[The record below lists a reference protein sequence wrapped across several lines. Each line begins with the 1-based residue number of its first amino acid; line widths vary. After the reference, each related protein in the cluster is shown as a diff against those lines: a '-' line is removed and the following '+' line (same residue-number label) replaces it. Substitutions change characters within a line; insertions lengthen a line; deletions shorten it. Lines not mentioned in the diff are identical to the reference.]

1 MHVFRKLLPYEA
13 WRLRE
18 HLLRLSP
25 ADRHLRFCAGVGEET
40 IVERCRRIDFVRTII
55 IGFFEEGVLRGAAE
69 LHLGSPASP
78 CAELAI
84 TMESAWQD
92 HHIGTDLLNHAI
104 TVAENRGVRAV
115 EMACLLENHRMQH
128 IVRKLHGRLEI
139 VEDQAAAN
147 LRVPFPTQLSLWS
160 EAAMEG
166 IGLVTVWLEAFR
178 RPAVGDA
185 APEAA

>member
-25 ADRHLRFCAGVGEET
+25 TDRHLRFCAGVADEI
-40 IVERCRRIDFVRTII
+40 IVERCRRIDFMRTII
-55 IGFFEEGVLRGAAE
+55 IGFFADGVLRGAAE
-69 LHLGSPASP
+69 LHLGDPASP
-78 CAELAI
+78 GAELAI
-84 TMESAWQD
+84 TMEGAWQD

-104 TVAENRGVRAV
+104 TVAENRGVRSV
-115 EMACLLENHRMQH
+115 EMICLMENHRMQH

-139 VEDQAAAN
+139 IDDQAEAN
-147 LRVPFPTQLSLWS
+147 LKVPFPTQLSLWS

-166 IGLVTVWLEAFR
+166 MGLITLWLEAFR
-178 RPAVGDA
+178 RPAVVDA
-185 APEAA
+185 PPKAA